1 MGLQTFSWSLFNRMP
16 VVGILRNIQPDVVYR
31 LVPAYHASGLTT
43 LEITMNTPGAAS
55 IIATLKQQ
63 YDGVLNIGAGTV
75 RNLTDLEA
83 ALAAGAGFIVT
94 PILDEQVIKECVRL
108 GIPIFPGTYTPTE
121 IYRAWHLGASVVKVF
136 PATSLGA
143 GYFKDVLAPLNEIKL
158 MPTGGVSLDTI
169 PAFHKAGAVAYG
181 IGSPLFDKE
190 LIGKGD
196 WEGLERH
203 FRQFSEL
210 VSELRVA

>member
-16 VVGILRNIQPDVVYR
+16 VVGILRNIQPDVVYS